1 MLRRCYRP
9 VVVAL
14 TPVSPHTRSGG
25 VRGGGGER
33 GYIACMTLAQRRQ
46 APSSAPP
53 LTIASVPSGHV
64 YVRHLSPVDGRGAVR
79 LPDPAPGNPDR
90 PAGATWWPP
99 VMLDPEWARQA
110 DFDVFHLHFGF
121 DACAPEQ
128 LERLTRVLRGRG
140 KPFVFTV
147 HDLRNPHHSDRRLHD
162 EQLDVLVEAA
172 DALITLTPGA
182 AREIESRWGRTPL
195 VVPHPHVVDLP
206 TMTRALEVRPLW
218 RHRPFRVGLHL
229 KSLRANMD
237 PMRLLPTLV
246 DTVAGLDDAVL
257 QVNCHR
263 DVLDPDGA
271 RRDSALS
278 DWLRGEATAKRLE
291 LHVHDFFSD
300 DDLWA
305 YLASLDLSVLPYT
318 FGTHSGWLEACRD
331 LQTTVLAPTCGYY
344 ADQGPVLTY
353 TNDGD
358 DFDADSLRDAVV
370 RAHAERPRWGA
381 TLDERTAQRPEVA
394 RVHEELYR
402 ELSR

>member
-1 MLRRCYRP
+1 
-9 VVVAL
+9 
-14 TPVSPHTRSGG
+14 
-25 VRGGGGER
+25 
-33 GYIACMTLAQRRQ
+33 MTTAQRRLAA
-46 APSSAPP
+46 APTRP
-53 LTIASVPSGHV
+53 LAVASVPSGHV
-64 YVRHLSPVDGRGAVR
+64 YVRHLAPFDGSGAVR
-79 LPDPAPGNPDR
+79 LPDPDPGRPDR
-90 PAGATWWPP
+90 PAGAQWWPP

-110 DFDVFHLHFGF
+110 DLDVFH
-121 DACAPEQ
+121 
-128 LERLTRVLRGRG
+128 T
-140 KPFVFTV
+140 
-147 HDLRNPHHSDRRLHD
+147 DRRLHD
-162 EQLDVLVEAA
+162 DQLDVLVPAA
-172 DALITLTPGA
+172 DAIITLTPGA
-182 AREIESRWGRTPL
+182 AAEIEGRWGRTAH

-206 TMTRALEVRPLW
+206 TISRALTVRPIW

-246 DTVAGLDDAVL
+246 ETVAQLDDAVL

-263 DVLDPDGA
+263 DILDADGA
-271 RRDSALS
+271 RRDRELS
-278 DWLRGEATAKRLE
+278 DWLRGEAAAKRLE
-291 LHVHDFFSD
+291 LQVHDYYSD
-300 DDLWA
+300 EDLWS

-344 ADQGPVLTY
+344 ADQGPVLSY

-370 RAHAERPRWGA
+370 RAHTERPRWGA
-381 TLDERTAQRPEVA
+381 TLDERTDQRRKVA